1 MFYQLSKNENGEY
14 ITESNEIVDLLKCN
28 LSISKEGVNIGW
40 TEFKTD
46 EEAIKFFGLKR
57 ISE

>member
-1 MFYQLSKNENGEY
+1 MFYKLTENENGEY
-14 ITESNEIVDLLKCN
+14 KKDNEIVDLLKCN
-28 LSISKEGVNIGW
+28 RAISKEGVNIGW